1 MYKEEYE
8 SYTEP
13 WQLKKL
19 RESYGVSVNQL
30 AQVCHVSFETI
41 KRIEHTSK
49 HENVGGGVTRYKPQ
63 TYQEVRR
70 ALINYVSNM
79 KFDGRKYNQKI
90 IFRNGKAYCEQA
102 GISQRDFAK
111 QAVGDIK
118 LFEHPLSIM
127 QIEKILRFLN
137 CTMDELENGIPVFKA
152 EVNPVEIKEV
162 IPHDKILDT
171 INNYCKENDISKQD
185 LALMCGL
192 YDNAFAPSCIRT
204 FKEDKIQKILD
215 ATGWTKDQLYGIAP
229 IESVEVKKEDEV
241 MPAAVATVNKVEFPD
256 GYSFQ
261 DTQEEK
267 NKTYTVV
274 IGPDGN
280 KQYVCEFDV
289 VQTRH
294 IRKVLS
300 REEFLKEV

>member
-49 HENVGGGVTRYKPQ
+49 HENIGGGVTRYKPQ

-79 KFDGRKYNQKI
+79 KFDGRKYDQKI
-90 IFRNGKAYCEQA
+90 IFRNLKAYCEQA

-111 QAVGDIK
+111 QAVGDVK
-118 LFEHPLSIM
+118 LFEHPLSIV

-137 CTMDELENGIPVFKA
+137 CTMDELETGIPLFKA

-162 IPHDKILDT
+162 IPYDKILET
-171 INNYCKENDISKQD
+171 INNYCKENDISKQE
-185 LALMCGL
+185 LAAMCGL
-192 YDNAFAPSCIRT
+192 YDNAFAPSMLKT
-204 FKEDKIQKILD
+204 FKDDKIQKILD
-215 ATGWTKDQLYGIAP
+215 ATGWTKDQLYGITP
-229 IESVEVKKEDEV
+229 IESVEVKKEDKA
-241 MPAAVATVNKVEFPD
+241 MPEKKVVNNVEFPD

-274 IGPDGN
+274 IDPDGN
-280 KQYVCEFDV
+280 KHYVCEFDV
-289 VQTRH
+289 VQVRH
-294 IRKVLS
+294 IRKELS

>member
-8 SYTEP
+8 AYTEP

-49 HENVGGGVTRYKPQ
+49 HENVGGGRTRYKPS

-79 KFDGRKYNQKI
+79 KFDGRKYDQKI
-90 IFRNGKAYCEQA
+90 IFRNLKAYCEQA

-118 LFEHPLSIM
+118 LFEHPLSIV

-137 CTMDELENGIPVFKA
+137 CTMDELETGIPVFNA
-152 EVNPVEIKEV
+152 EVSPVEIKEM

-192 YDNAFAPSCIRT
+192 RDNAFAPSMLKA

-215 ATGWTKDQLYGIAP
+215 ATGWTKDQLYGITP
-229 IESVEVKKEDEV
+229 IESVEVKKEDKI
-241 MPAAVATVNKVEFPD
+241 MPEKKVVDNVEFPD

-261 DTQEEK
+261 DTKEEK

-280 KQYVCEFDV
+280 KQYVCEFDL